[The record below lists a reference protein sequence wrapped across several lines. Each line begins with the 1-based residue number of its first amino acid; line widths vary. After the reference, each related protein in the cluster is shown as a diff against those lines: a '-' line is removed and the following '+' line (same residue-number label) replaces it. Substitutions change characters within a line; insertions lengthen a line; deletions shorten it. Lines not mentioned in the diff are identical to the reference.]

1 MSVLRLALPLAALL
15 VAGPALAQQPADH
28 AQHHPPAAAA
38 APAADQPAADKPADD
53 MHARCQQ
60 IMGAKM
66 AGPPPHDHAKDKMG
80 HAVGMKGA
88 PPSKEEMAAMHQRCA
103 EMMAKSEAPAKK

>member
-15 VAGPALAQQPADH
+15 VAGPALAQAPADH

-38 APAADQPAADKPADD
+38 DKPADD
-53 MHARCQQ
+53 MHARCQAM
-60 IMGAKM
+60 MGAKM

-80 HAVGMKGA
+80 HAVGMKGT
-88 PPSKEEMAAMHQRCA
+88 PPSKEGMAAMHKRCA
-103 EMMAKSEAPAKK
+103 EVMAKAETPAKK

>member
-1 MSVLRLALPLAALL
+1 MPVLRLALPLAALL
-15 VAGPALAQQPADH
+15 VAGSALAQPPADH

-38 APAADQPAADKPADD
+38 PDKPSDD

-60 IMGAKM
+60 MMGAKM

-80 HAVGMKGA
+80 HAVGMKGT

-103 EMMAKSEAPAKK
+103 AMMARTETPAKK